1 MKNCKLIEVN
11 RFIEINTMDTNEEVE
26 AINIDHIPLEKL
38 LEIFTPHEHGDP
50 LLYDPYDIDEAQM
63 NKLNTYLNE
72 PVSFDNLKYDYTL
85 AAFGT
90 YEDTVTGKII
100 K

>member
-1 MKNCKLIEVN
+1 MKNTKLISVERV
-11 RFIEINTMDTNEEVE
+11 IEINTRDTNEEVE
-26 AINIDHIPLEKL
+26 SINIDFIPLEKL

-50 LLYDPYDIDEAQM
+50 LLYDPYDIDEEQM
-63 NKLNTYLNE
+63 SKLNNYLKE
-72 PVSFDNLKYDYTL
+72 PVSYDNVKYDYTL

-90 YEDTVTGKII
+90 YLDTVTGQII

>member
-1 MKNCKLIEVN
+1 MKNKKLIGVE
-11 RFIEINTMDTNEEVE
+11 RLIEINTLDTNEEVE
-26 AINIDHIPLEKL
+26 SINIDHIPLEKL

-50 LLYDPYDIDEAQM
+50 LLYDPYDIDEDQM
-63 NKLNTYLNE
+63 KKLNNYLKE
-72 PVSFDNLKYDYTL
+72 PIIYDNVKYDYTL

-90 YEDTVTGKII
+90 YQDTVTGQII